1 MKLTF
6 ENIAIVLGAL
16 AVAYLVNKVVKDKSA
31 LKSISSV
38 QYSPEWSD
46 NVTGNKAT
54 DNLLYV

>member
-6 ENIAIVLGAL
+6 ENIAIVLGGL
-16 AVAYLVNKVVKDKSA
+16 AVAYVISKVVKEKAA
-31 LKSISSV
+31 LQSISNV

-46 NVTGNKAT
+46 NITGNQAK